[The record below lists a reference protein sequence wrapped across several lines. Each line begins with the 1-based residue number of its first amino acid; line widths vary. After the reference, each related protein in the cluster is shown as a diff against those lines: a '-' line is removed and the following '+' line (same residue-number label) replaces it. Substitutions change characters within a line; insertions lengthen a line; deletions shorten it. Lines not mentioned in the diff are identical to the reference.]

1 LLLWHW
7 LDSQQT
13 PPQQTWP
20 FAQAVAPQQT
30 LLFDAQKGT
39 EQVVQH
45 CWLDEQAPLPQHI
58 FPLEAQKGLKPL
70 WLQQVWVEPH
80 EVLPLVLPQ
89 HLFPRL
95 AQKGLYPA

>member
-1 LLLWHW
+1 
-7 LDSQQT
+7 LD
-13 PPQQTWP
+13 W
-20 FAQAVAPQQT
+20 
-30 LLFDAQKGT
+30 
-39 EQVVQH
+39 
-45 CWLDEQAPLPQHI
+45 QAPLPQHI